1 MNQVA
6 PTETATQTRT
16 VPMPTAPVTA
26 TGTPQAA
33 PTAPPA
39 ADPAK
44 LKTDDPDF
52 AAKFAA
58 LTNRQKELFVKE
70 KALKEREQKVSKYE
84 ALEKLKTEDPYK
96 YAMESGLDLD
106 RLIQGAAKDG
116 QEPTAEDR
124 VAALEKKISDYE
136 KQIELDKQARIKAQE
151 QQNIDNF
158 KKNLFDKIKADPE
171 RYELIHVEDAY
182 ETVYE
187 VIEEHFARTRE
198 ENPEGKGE
206 ILSFEDAADKV
217 EKFLND
223 RALKLLGAKKLGFK
237 MGETPAPAAPK
248 VPTVANPDPEK
259 QLPDDERGVTL
270 NANMSAS
277 TAPPAPTYESPEQAR
292 ARIAAEFNARI
303 RSAKQK

>member
-6 PTETATQTRT
+6 PTETATQTRP
-16 VPMPTAPVTA
+16 VPPPQTTSAVAPA
-26 TGTPQAA
+26 AA
-33 PTAPPA
+33 PTVSPA
-39 ADPAK
+39 TDPAK

-96 YAMESGLDLD
+96 YAMETGLDLD

-124 VAALEKKISDYE
+124 VAALEKKIADYE

-158 KKNLFDKIKADPE
+158 KKNLFDKVKADPE
-171 RYELIHVEDAY
+171 RYELIHVEDAF

-217 EKFLND
+217 EGFLKE

-237 MGETPAPAAPK
+237 MGETPAPTEPK
-248 VPTVANPDPEK
+248 VPTVANPDPSK

-270 NANMSAS
+270 TANMSAS
-277 TAPPAPTYESPEQAR
+277 TSPPPPVYESPEQAR